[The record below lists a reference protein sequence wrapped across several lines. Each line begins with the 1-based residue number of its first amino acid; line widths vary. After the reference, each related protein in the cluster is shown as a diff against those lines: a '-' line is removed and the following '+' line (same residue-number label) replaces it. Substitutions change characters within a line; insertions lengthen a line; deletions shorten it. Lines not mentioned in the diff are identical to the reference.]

1 MEGIHAL
8 NPDVIGHSDEYTN
21 RVYVSVRT
29 RLESGGEL
37 LHPSKIRLMRRLI
50 RDKLYR
56 GRSITETMEFFKSV
70 ERGED
75 LYIMPYKHRA
85 SFDID
90 TFIAYE
96 PMVYRDI
103 LLDDLHR
110 VSRTYPEYE
119 KYADIEKFLR
129 KLEPLDPANV
139 PDNSLVRE
147 FIG

>member
-90 TFIAYE
+90 TFIA
-96 PMVYRDI
+96 
-103 LLDDLHR
+103 
-110 VSRTYPEYE
+110 
-119 KYADIEKFLR
+119 
-129 KLEPLDPANV
+129 
-139 PDNSLVRE
+139 
-147 FIG
+147 

>member
-1 MEGIHAL
+1 
-8 NPDVIGHSDEYTN
+8 
-21 RVYVSVRT
+21 
-29 RLESGGEL
+29 
-37 LHPSKIRLMRRLI
+37 
-50 RDKLYR
+50 
-56 GRSITETMEFFKSV
+56 MEFFKSV

-110 VSRTYPEYE
+110 VSRTYPSTESTPTS
-119 KYADIEKFLR
+119 KNSCGSWN
-129 KLEPLDPANV
+129 PLDPANV